1 MEAMVYGALPP
12 ATEAATAM
20 ALEPRRDARPEP
32 SASLVEACRH
42 GDREAV
48 AELFEACKDRVYS
61 LALHLTGN
69 PAEAGDLTQDVFL
82 RLLGRIEQYRGDA
95 RFSTWLYRVV
105 VNVFLDRRKSSR
117 RWMVLDET
125 ALARRASAEPSPE
138 ALLIHS
144 QVQQRVASAV
154 AQLPV
159 KLRLP
164 LVLRYATALSYA
176 QIAET
181 LGVREGTVASR
192 LNRALKQLADGLKD
206 VPP

>member
-1 MEAMVYGALPP
+1 
-12 ATEAATAM
+12 
-20 ALEPRRDARPEP
+20 
-32 SASLVEACRH
+32 VEACRH

-69 PAEAGDLTQDVFL
+69 PAEAGDVTQDVFL

-105 VNVFLDRRKSSR
+105 VNVFLDRRKSRR
-117 RWMVLDET
+117 RWTAFDEM
-125 ALARRASAEPSPE
+125 ALARRASVEPSPE
-138 ALLIHS
+138 DLLIRT
-144 QVQQRVASAV
+144 QVRRHVASAV
-154 AQLPV
+154 ARLSV
-159 KLRLP
+159 KLRVP
-164 LVLRYATALSYA
+164 LVLRYSAALSYA

-192 LNRALKQLADGLKD
+192 LNRALKQLAEELKD
-206 VPP
+206 VTP